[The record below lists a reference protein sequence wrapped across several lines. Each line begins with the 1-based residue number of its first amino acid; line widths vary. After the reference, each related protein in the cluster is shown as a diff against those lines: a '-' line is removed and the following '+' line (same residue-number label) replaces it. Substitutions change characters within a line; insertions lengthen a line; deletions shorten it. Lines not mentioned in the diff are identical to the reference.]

1 SLGLTISGGSD
12 KDGKPRVSN
21 LRPGGLA
28 ARSDQLNMG
37 DYIKSVNGI
46 NLSKLRHDEIISMLK
61 NIGERVVLEV
71 EYELPP
77 FAPSNPNSV
86 ISKTIEVCLEKEGN
100 SFGFVVRG
108 GFHEDWHKARPLVV
122 TYVRPGGPADREG
135 TLRAG
140 DRILSVN
147 GVALNRQKHADAL
160 TLLMQSTQEAF
171 FLIEYDITVMDSV
184 QQSSGPLQVEIVR
197 SGGSVLGLSLTTA
210 LYRNKHV
217 ITIQKIKPAS
227 VADRCG
233 ALHVGDILL
242 AIDGMST
249 EHCSLME
256 AQQLLA
262 NSTDITRLEILPSQ
276 HSLHET
282 GILSL
287 FLFFTSSL
295 YLSVAS
301 GSSSQTSGFHSYNC
315 GSAYPATYP
324 CNTLPPY
331 PSSPRSNTTKR
342 RHRRKDHKSSLSLSS
357 STVGVGGQVVHI
369 EVGEVVLRGDP
380 LTGFG
385 LQLQGGVFA
394 TEPLSAP
401 ACIRFI
407 EPDTPAERC
416 GVLQAGDRILS
427 INGIPTEDGT
437 LEEANQLLRDAAL
450 ANKVTLEVEF
460 DVAESVIP
468 SSGTFQVKLPKRR
481 GVELGITI
489 SASKKAGRPLII
501 SEIKRGSIAHRTG
514 TLEPGDRLLAIDN
527 VKLEHCGMEEAM
539 AILHQAED
547 MVRLRIQKDEDNL
560 DELESSGSVIFTVEL
575 KRHGGPL
582 GITISGTEEPFNP
595 ILISSL
601 TRNGL
606 AHRTGALHI
615 GDRVLAINSMS
626 LKGKPL
632 SEAIHLLQTAGDTV
646 TLKIKKRAERKA
658 GSCLSDTED
667 ERSDSLHRCKYSELR
682 RMTTPPS
689 LDSAMDSWDS
699 AALDACYGNQGEEDL
714 GENQESYWSQALQ
727 DLETCGQSEIL
738 RELEATIMSGSTL
751 SLGDESEEC
760 NDGGLNSTSME
771 SKQACENSMELKE
784 LGQATHLE
792 LLKISLK
799 KDEDSRDFGFS
810 VSDGLLEKGVYVN
823 MIRPD
828 GPADQ
833 AGLRPYD
840 RILQVSLSVG
850 TEFDYNIH
858 KPDLLQF
865 IRVSKL
871 PVSSMKGCLLGWNM
885 DSPMAISHTSSG
897 TCLSLFRSLFLSLS
911 LFLSFSLS
919 LFHKNTSAQDTHKRT
934 QGC

>member
-1 SLGLTISGGSD
+1 MYEKETELAEFVCEPSPIWIIYNFNIYLCVCVCVCVCVCADEHRGLTTVELIKREGCSLGLTISGGSD

-77 FAPSNPNSV
+77 FGTNF
-86 ISKTIEVCLEKEGN
+86 IHTW
-100 SFGFVVRG
+100 

-217 ITIQKIKPAS
+217 ITVQKIKPAS

-295 YLSVAS
+295 YLS
-301 GSSSQTSGFHSYNC
+301 
-315 GSAYPATYP
+315 TYP

-460 DVAESVIP
+460 DVML
-468 SSGTFQVKLPKRR
+468 VKLVETNPKA
-481 GVELGITI
+481 L
-489 SASKKAGRPLII
+489 
-501 SEIKRGSIAHRTG
+501 
-514 TLEPGDRLLAIDN
+514 
-527 VKLEHCGMEEAM
+527 
-539 AILHQAED
+539 
-547 MVRLRIQKDEDNL
+547 
-560 DELESSGSVIFTVEL
+560 TVEL
-575 KRHGGPL
+575 QRM
-582 GITISGTEEPFNP
+582 
-595 ILISSL
+595 
-601 TRNGL
+601 
-606 AHRTGALHI
+606 
-615 GDRVLAINSMS
+615 VV
-626 LKGKPL
+626 PL
-632 SEAIHLLQTAGDTV
+632 SIDIEGLNTFA
-646 TLKIKKRAERKA
+646 R
-658 GSCLSDTED
+658 
-667 ERSDSLHRCKYSELR
+667 
-682 RMTTPPS
+682 
-689 LDSAMDSWDS
+689 
-699 AALDACYGNQGEEDL
+699 
-714 GENQESYWSQALQ
+714 ENQESYWSQALQ

-792 LLKISLK
+792 LLKVLLTTT
-799 KDEDSRDFGFS
+799 DEDSRDFGFS

-840 RILQVSLSVG
+840 RILQVNHVRTRDFDCCLAVPLMSEAVDQLQLVISRNPLAQTVLSPARDVLQLSDTLIALPEHSLN
-850 TEFDYNIH
+850 T
-858 KPDLLQF
+858 DL
-865 IRVSKL
+865 
-871 PVSSMKGCLLGWNM
+871 
-885 DSPMAISHTSSG
+885 
-897 TCLSLFRSLFLSLS
+897 
-911 LFLSFSLS
+911 
-919 LFHKNTSAQDTHKRT
+919 
-934 QGC
+934 